1 MYAKAAAGGRC
12 DEHIADALRETV
24 EGLQASSVACEMA
37 GDAAC
42 VA

>member
-1 MYAKAAAGGRC
+1 MYAKAAAGGSC
-12 DEHIADALRETV
+12 EDEIADALRGTV
-24 EGLQASSVACEMA
+24 EGLQASSMACEMA